1 MSVAAAALSSGSPL
15 VQEPIRVMVVD
26 DAVVV
31 RGSIMR
37 WVDAEPDMHVV
48 ASVRGGREAIEQVER
63 RSPDVVILD
72 VTMPDMDGITA
83 LPLLLE
89 KKPDLVVLMSSTLT
103 RRNAEISLHAL
114 SLGAADY
121 IPKPE
126 SSRDLTTKS
135 AFRRELIDKIRAL
148 GYRRKGRPAGPRIV
162 PAPVVASPSPAPAPV
177 PAPAAVRVPA
187 TAYAEQRAVEEHYEP
202 GDPSSL
208 APGIP
213 DPDKVLLRPFPMTTP
228 RVLLIGSSTGG
239 PQALNAILA
248 TIGSV
253 IDQVPVLITQ
263 HMPPT
268 FTSILAEHL
277 TRTSGRP
284 ATEANDGEPIRA
296 GRIYVARGGRHMRV
310 VRRDGEATIALD
322 DGPMINFCKPAVDP
336 LFSSA
341 AAIWGS
347 WLLGLVLTGMGS
359 DGLRGAGDIVAAG
372 GGIIAQ
378 DEPSSVVWG
387 MPGQV
392 AHAGLA
398 SAVLPLDQIS
408 AKLIRI
414 FSGARP

>member
-1 MSVAAAALSSGSPL
+1 MSVAVAALSSSSAL
-15 VQEPIRVMVVD
+15 AHEPIRVMVVD

-126 SSRDLTTKS
+126 SNRELTTAS
-135 AFRRELIDKIRAL
+135 SFRRELIDKIRAL
-148 GYRRKGRPAGPRIV
+148 GSRRKGGLTRPKIV
-162 PAPVVASPSPAPAPV
+162 PAPAIVA
-177 PAPAAVRVPA
+177 PAPAAAPVPVA
-187 TAYAEQRAVEEHYEP
+187 APAERRAEPRIVEGHDEL
-202 GDPSSL
+202 GL

-213 DPDKVLLRPFPMTTP
+213 DPDRVLLRPFPMTTP

-239 PQALNAILA
+239 PQALNLILA
-248 TIGSV
+248 AIGSV

-284 ATEANDGEPIRA
+284 ATEANDGEAIRA
-296 GRIYVARGGRHMRV
+296 GRIYIARGGRHMRV

-322 DGPMINFCKPAVDP
+322 DGPLVNFCKPAVDP

-341 AAIWGS
+341 AAVWGS
-347 WLLGLVLTGMGS
+347 WLLGVVLTGMGS

-378 DEPSSVVWG
+378 DEATSVVWG

-398 SAVLPLDQIS
+398 SAVLPLDQI
-408 AKLIRI
+408 AANLIRI
-414 FSGARP
+414 FSGGRP